1 MAQLDDA
8 TRAFLQEK
16 RFAVLATLNASGTIQ
31 QTVMWY
37 DLDGDEILMNT
48 ATGRVK
54 DGNLRRNPHVSLCIE
69 DGYRF
74 VTLSGP
80 VRLIEDQ
87 ATAQADI
94 RRLALRYSDDPAN
107 IEADTEHFR
116 REQRVTIRMTVDRVI
131 TRT

>member
-1 MAQLDDA
+1 MAQLDEE
-8 TRAFLQEK
+8 TRTFLAEK
-16 RFAVLATLNASGTIQ
+16 RFAVLATLNANGTIQ

-48 ATGRVK
+48 AAGRVK
-54 DGNLRRNPHVSLCIE
+54 DGNLRRNPNISVCIE

-74 VTLSGP
+74 VTLSGS

-87 ATAQADI
+87 PTAQADI

-107 IEADTEHFR
+107 IEENTAHFR
-116 REQRVTIRMTVDRVI
+116 QQTRVTLRLRVERVI
-131 TRT
+131 VRT

>member
-1 MAQLDDA
+1 MAQLDTE
-8 TRAFLQEK
+8 TRAFLAEK
-16 RFAVLATLNASGTIQ
+16 RFAVLATLNANGTIQ

-48 ATGRVK
+48 AAGRVK
-54 DGNLRRNPHVSLCIE
+54 DGNLRRNPNISICVE

-87 ATAQADI
+87 PTAQADI

-107 IEADTEHFR
+107 IDEETEHFR
-116 REQRVTIRMTVDRVI
+116 KQTRISIRLTVERVI
-131 TRT
+131 THE